1 MSYVGP
7 NQRVLSYL
15 GQEDIEI
22 LEKLINDYGTSLP
35 PDKLKVTNLIF

>member
-1 MSYVGP
+1 MFKQLL
-7 NQRVLSYL
+7 NLL

-35 PDKLKVTNLIF
+35 PDKLKVAN